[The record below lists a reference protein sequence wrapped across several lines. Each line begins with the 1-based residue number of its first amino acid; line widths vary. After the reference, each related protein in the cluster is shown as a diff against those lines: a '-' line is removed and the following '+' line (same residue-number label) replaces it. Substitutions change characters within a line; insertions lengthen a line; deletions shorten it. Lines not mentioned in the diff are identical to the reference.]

1 MRFRP
6 FGERFRMASPFPPDV
21 CKEKIK
27 SRFISYD
34 DFARYSDERPRGII
48 VGNFVLIW
56 LRAQDLI
63 DGYARPKLIA
73 RLVSRDGGTRID
85 GFVLPTLSGLFLLPP
100 LLPFA
105 SYGLVLG
112 VWSEPDATKSVL
124 DIVVRLMVSGLGLGV
139 IIAAFFGLSAETR
152 YGRPMRT
159 FVRRIL
165 NAEDIDRDGH
175 RIDKRNK
182 RFGHEP

>member
-1 MRFRP
+1 VRFRP
-6 FGERFRMASPFPPDV
+6 FGERFRMASPFSPNV

-34 DFARYSDERPRGII
+34 DFARYYDERPRGLI

-73 RLVSRDGGTRID
+73 RLSSHNAGTRID

-105 SYGLVLG
+105 SYGLVMAI
-112 VWSEPDATKSVL
+112 WSEPDATKSIL
-124 DIVVRLMVSGLGLGV
+124 NIVVRLMVSGLGLGV
-139 IIAAFFGLSAETR
+139 IGAAFFGFSAETR

-159 FVRRIL
+159 FVRRVL
-165 NAEDIDRDGH
+165 TASEIDRDGH
-175 RIDKRNK
+175 KIDNSNK
-182 RFGHEP
+182 